1 MICACRV
8 AVALVLVTAGGAGQ
22 VFAQAPEHVTSSIVY
37 ELVLSDGSRVY
48 GTVEKETEE
57 EVVVRTSS
65 GVIVTAQRIQIVT
78 LKPVVGRIV
87 RGEFQRSDPN
97 TTRLFFA
104 PTGRSLKKGEAYL
117 GVYQVF
123 VPSLQVGVTDRFSI
137 GGGTPLL
144 IFDDGW
150 ERPYWI
156 TPKVQV
162 FDSGGVQVAAGVFHA
177 FNPNSEGAGIAYGV
191 ATAGSQTGSITGGAG
206 VAYTIDGGRSFVAMF
221 GGDRQIARSIKV
233 ITENY
238 IIQDGNGVL
247 SLGFRFFGEQLSAD
261 LGLAFP
267 IGADGLF
274 AFPVVNFVYAF

>member
-1 MICACRV
+1 MTRSSSV
-8 AVALVLVTAGGAGQ
+8 AIALVLMSFAAAGQ
-22 VFAQAPEHVTSSIVY
+22 VFAEGSQQPGSTTMY

-48 GTVEKETEE
+48 GTVEKETDD
-57 EVVVRTSS
+57 EVVLRTSS
-65 GVIVTAQRIQIVT
+65 GVIVTAQRLQIVT
-78 LKPVVGRIV
+78 LKPVTGRIV

-97 TTRLFFA
+97 RTRLFFA
-104 PTGRSLKKGEAYL
+104 PTGRALKKGEAYL

-150 ERPYWI
+150 ERPYWV
-156 TPKVQV
+156 TPKVQLL
-162 FDSGGVQVAAGVFHA
+162 DAERVQVAAGVFHA
-177 FNPNSEGAGIAYGV
+177 FNPSGDSGGIAYGV
-191 ATAGSQTGSITGGAG
+191 ATAGSHIGSISGGAG
-206 VAYTIDGGRSFVAMF
+206 VAYTDGGDRSFVAMI
-221 GGDRQIARSIKV
+221 GGDRQIARNIKV

-238 IIQDGNGVL
+238 VVQGGNGVL
-247 SLGFRFFGEQLSAD
+247 SFGFRFFGEQLSAD

-267 IGADGLF
+267 IGGDELF